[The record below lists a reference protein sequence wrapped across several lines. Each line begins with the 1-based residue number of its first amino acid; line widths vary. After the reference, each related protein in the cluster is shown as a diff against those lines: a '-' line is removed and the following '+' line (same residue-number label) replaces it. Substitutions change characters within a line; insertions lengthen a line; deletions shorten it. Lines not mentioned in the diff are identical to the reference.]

1 VHGNAVTGD
10 DYDTSGVAERL
21 VGSCRVIIFDRP
33 GFGYSE
39 RPRWRPWAAMEQA
52 RLLHDAM
59 CQLGVQRAVVV
70 GHSWGTLVALAL
82 AVRYFLA

>member
-1 VHGNAVTGD
+1 M
-10 DYDTSGVAERL
+10 R
-21 VGSCRVIIFDRP
+21 RQ
-33 GFGYSE
+33 
-39 RPRWRPWAAMEQA
+39 PRRYREFRQIWKRDAAAATLAAMEQA

-70 GHSWGTLVALAL
+70 SHSWGTLVALAL